1 MKKRNC
7 WSFKRCG
14 REPGGK
20 NVQELGIC
28 PASVERKLHGI
39 HDGDCAGRACWVV
52 AGTFCGGQSQGTFA
66 QKYHNCEIC
75 EFYQMVKEEEG
86 LRFKMSPMLLA
97 KLRNG
102 G

>member
-1 MKKRNC
+1 MGKNNC

-14 REPGGK
+14 REPAAD
-20 NVQELGIC
+20 VREMGIC
-28 PASVERKLHGI
+28 PASVERKLHDI
-39 HDGDCAGRACWVV
+39 HEGHCAGRACWIV
-52 AGTFCGGQSQGTFA
+52 AGTFCGQQEQGTFA
-66 QKYHNCEIC
+66 QKYHNCVMC
-75 EFYQMVKEEEG
+75 GFYQMVKEEER